1 MDTDSLSELL
11 KELFHSDNSV
21 GSDGAFWGD
30 YGMDL
35 SSYTADEINQALEYA
50 AEMNASTDVDA
61 FESSNNISFK
71 ASQSGLEQELRHANK
86 DIDYYEKILR
96 REDITDTYRNNCLF
110 RLKQAVKK
118 AAEIA
123 EEISNA
129 KK

>member
-21 GSDGAFWGD
+21 GSDGVFWGD